1 MKNSNFVFAFTFVL
15 DICFFTY
22 LTERRDWQFNDF
34 SNGQRRTC
42 CRFAKTILI
51 LAGTSV
57 FEELFFIKWYRTH
70 HKICNSEALYVRKQ
84 KQSMITIFFVH
95 FFVHFFFV

>member
-1 MKNSNFVFAFTFVL
+1 MKNSNFVFAFSFVL

-42 CRFAKTILI
+42 CRFAKTKLI

-57 FEELFFIKWYRTH
+57 FEELFFINGTTH
-70 HKICNSEALYVRKQ
+70 TTKFVIQ
-84 KQSMITIFFVH
+84 KPYM
-95 FFVHFFFV
+95 